1 MKTAIV
7 TGSSYGIGRSTTS
20 KLLDEGYKV
29 YGISRSET
37 KIDNENFVWLKCDLY
52 NQNEIDKT
60 SKLINENKIDL
71 LM

>member
-7 TGSSYGIGRSTTS
+7 TGSSYGIGYPVTL

-37 KIDNENFVWLKCDLY
+37 KLIT
-52 NQNEIDKT
+52 IT
-60 SKLINENKIDL
+60 SFGLNVIYITKKK
-71 LM
+71 